1 MRLSTLKNNLL
12 LISFIGIV
20 VLSMSGCSLFGEK
33 EDDTTERIKNEA
45 LDANKEQPKQ
55 LVEFLNVAIWQ
66 KGFVSPSD
74 VLYGYDKLIYVSDRG
89 SNTVYQFDENGKQL
103 GSFNEIINPT
113 KIAMDR
119 KGGLFV
125 IGNDT
130 LTVSG
135 KTKTFTAIYY
145 LKLHET
151 KQILS
156 NSTPIGSK
164 LVHPFFYNP
173 AFTGNHKD
181 ETVNS
186 VNFVGIATYSD
197 NSFIVARQGPD
208 NSNSRKSI
216 GYDNTILVFDKNRE
230 YFGNLT
236 NYLQPIGSGLKTIN
250 NPTALATYANP
261 PQSNSISSSRDFI
274 VGMSGIENFYKVQGV
289 TATDVQGEQIYDAD
303 NKFLTLDTD
312 KASRFLFSFAK
323 RNGAIQ
329 SRFLNPSDI
338 TITKADNKQYIFVAD
353 SQLDSVYQFTFSGY
367 EGVTSPNGPSEKNVI
382 VSFGGRPTS
391 GNYSAYQLN
400 HPEGIAFGNN
410 RLYVADTGNKRVLV
424 YKLSTD
430 ITGQ

>member
-1 MRLSTLKNNLL
+1 MKHKILTNRLILL
-12 LISFIGIV
+12 SAFVIS
-20 VLSMSGCSLFGEK
+20 VLSFSGCSLFGEK

-45 LDANKEQPKQ
+45 SEANKEQPKQ

-66 KGFVSPSD
+66 KGFNSPSD
-74 VLYGYDKLIYVSDRG
+74 VLYGYDKLIYVSDRS
-89 SNTVYQFDENGKQL
+89 SNTVYQFDENGRQL
-103 GSFNEIINPT
+103 GSFKKIINPT
-113 KIAMDR
+113 KMAMDR

-130 LTVSG
+130 LSSPG
-135 KTKTFTAIYY
+135 KVFTAIYY
-145 LKLHET
+145 LNLHST
-151 KQILS
+151 NQILS
-156 NSTPIGSK
+156 NSTPIDSK

-181 ETVNS
+181 ETVDF
-186 VNFVGIATYSD
+186 VKFVGIATYSD

-216 GYDNTILVFDKNRE
+216 GYDNTILVFDRNRE

-236 NYLQPIGSGLKTIN
+236 NYLQPVGSGLKTIN

-261 PQSNSISSSRDFI
+261 PQSNSITSSRDFLI
-274 VGMSGIENFYKVQGV
+274 GMNGAENFYKVQGV
-289 TATDVQGEQIYDAD
+289 VAVDVQGEQIYDAD

-323 RNGAIQ
+323 RNGIIQ

-338 TITKADNKQYIFVAD
+338 TVTNADNKQYIFVSD

-367 EGVTSPNGPSEKNVI
+367 EGVASPNGPTERNVI